1 MKNKQLLCVLFPL
14 LVACTGQR
22 HQQQV
27 SSESIIEEAVR
38 KGEVLKGEIVPIDTA
53 LFRYAYRMRVQG
65 DKAVI
70 LDLHNA
76 DYYYHVFTYPD
87 FQYQSSFGKR
97 GEGPGESIYAAN
109 IRFAGQDTVWV
120 LDDGKGRMYQYSG
133 IAGGKTPKQEK
144 DILLDKRL
152 FRSLDFD
159 LKDAS
164 TVVIPDYSGENRFSW
179 ASLSSGELLRKS
191 EQIPVSDPELLRES
205 APAVAQGWN
214 SFVSFSPDK
223 KILVSVTQF
232 GDRLDI
238 YSMASQKHI
247 GELGGDGEPQFKVS
261 PEGYGLPAGRICYY
275 DVQVT
280 DQYIYT
286 IYDGRKFK
294 DIMKLADA
302 YQQGGKILR
311 ISTHEG
317 DVVKTY
323 VLDRPIA
330 GIYVD
335 EAAGMLFG
343 LDVNADEQI
352 VKFPLELEYNAWL
365 EYEWDTVLEFCQMI
379 LETKNYANADI
390 TPYLPLI
397 ESSLTFFDEHYRQLA
412 SRRGRKALDGNGHL
426 ILFPGSACETYK
438 MTNNASSTIAALKVV
453 LETYGEKEEM
463 LKAIPPIPLRYI
475 EIKDTLNPTIA
486 PVLKQTISPAVSWE
500 RINNVETPQLYPVFP
515 WRIYG
520 VGKEDLDIARNTY
533 FYDPD
538 AIKFRSHTGWK
549 QDNIWAACLGL
560 TEEAKKLSLAKL
572 SNGPHRFPAFWGP
585 GYDWTPDH
593 NWGGSGMIG
602 LQEMLLQTNGEQIL
616 LFPAWPKEWNVHFK
630 LHAPGET
637 TVEATL
643 KNGKVT
649 DLKVLPESRKKDIV
663 IMIEKEK

>member
-214 SFVSFSPDK
+214 SFVSFS
-223 KILVSVTQF
+223 S
-232 GDRLDI
+232 
-238 YSMASQKHI
+238 
-247 GELGGDGEPQFKVS
+247 KVS

-352 VKFPLELEYNAWL
+352 VKFPLELE
-365 EYEWDTVLEFCQMI
+365 
-379 LETKNYANADI
+379 
-390 TPYLPLI
+390 
-397 ESSLTFFDEHYRQLA
+397 
-412 SRRGRKALDGNGHL
+412 
-426 ILFPGSACETYK
+426 
-438 MTNNASSTIAALKVV
+438 
-453 LETYGEKEEM
+453 
-463 LKAIPPIPLRYI
+463 
-475 EIKDTLNPTIA
+475 
-486 PVLKQTISPAVSWE
+486 
-500 RINNVETPQLYPVFP
+500 
-515 WRIYG
+515 
-520 VGKEDLDIARNTY
+520 
-533 FYDPD
+533 
-538 AIKFRSHTGWK
+538 
-549 QDNIWAACLGL
+549 
-560 TEEAKKLSLAKL
+560 
-572 SNGPHRFPAFWGP
+572 
-585 GYDWTPDH
+585 
-593 NWGGSGMIG
+593 
-602 LQEMLLQTNGEQIL
+602 
-616 LFPAWPKEWNVHFK
+616 
-630 LHAPGET
+630 
-637 TVEATL
+637 
-643 KNGKVT
+643 
-649 DLKVLPESRKKDIV
+649 
-663 IMIEKEK
+663 

>member
-1 MKNKQLLCVLFPL
+1 MVIRKPSRKPTPMMRKRFWLRVSMEPTRSPMGVMLISAPKVKNMMPTMIMAAPSRKQSRMLGE
-14 LVACTGQR
+14 TG
-22 HQQQV
+22 
-27 SSESIIEEAVR
+27 AM
-38 KGEVLKGEIVPIDTA
+38 LKQSTSTMAAMGRT
-53 LFRYAYRMRVQG
+53 QG

-352 VKFPLELEYNAWL
+352 VKFPLELE
-365 EYEWDTVLEFCQMI
+365 
-379 LETKNYANADI
+379 
-390 TPYLPLI
+390 
-397 ESSLTFFDEHYRQLA
+397 
-412 SRRGRKALDGNGHL
+412 
-426 ILFPGSACETYK
+426 
-438 MTNNASSTIAALKVV
+438 
-453 LETYGEKEEM
+453 
-463 LKAIPPIPLRYI
+463 
-475 EIKDTLNPTIA
+475 
-486 PVLKQTISPAVSWE
+486 
-500 RINNVETPQLYPVFP
+500 
-515 WRIYG
+515 
-520 VGKEDLDIARNTY
+520 
-533 FYDPD
+533 
-538 AIKFRSHTGWK
+538 
-549 QDNIWAACLGL
+549 
-560 TEEAKKLSLAKL
+560 
-572 SNGPHRFPAFWGP
+572 
-585 GYDWTPDH
+585 
-593 NWGGSGMIG
+593 
-602 LQEMLLQTNGEQIL
+602 
-616 LFPAWPKEWNVHFK
+616 
-630 LHAPGET
+630 
-637 TVEATL
+637 
-643 KNGKVT
+643 
-649 DLKVLPESRKKDIV
+649 
-663 IMIEKEK
+663 

>member
-232 GDRLDI
+232 GDRPDI

-352 VKFPLELEYNAWL
+352 VKFPLELE
-365 EYEWDTVLEFCQMI
+365 
-379 LETKNYANADI
+379 
-390 TPYLPLI
+390 
-397 ESSLTFFDEHYRQLA
+397 
-412 SRRGRKALDGNGHL
+412 
-426 ILFPGSACETYK
+426 
-438 MTNNASSTIAALKVV
+438 
-453 LETYGEKEEM
+453 
-463 LKAIPPIPLRYI
+463 
-475 EIKDTLNPTIA
+475 
-486 PVLKQTISPAVSWE
+486 
-500 RINNVETPQLYPVFP
+500 
-515 WRIYG
+515 
-520 VGKEDLDIARNTY
+520 
-533 FYDPD
+533 
-538 AIKFRSHTGWK
+538 
-549 QDNIWAACLGL
+549 
-560 TEEAKKLSLAKL
+560 
-572 SNGPHRFPAFWGP
+572 
-585 GYDWTPDH
+585 
-593 NWGGSGMIG
+593 
-602 LQEMLLQTNGEQIL
+602 
-616 LFPAWPKEWNVHFK
+616 
-630 LHAPGET
+630 
-637 TVEATL
+637 
-643 KNGKVT
+643 
-649 DLKVLPESRKKDIV
+649 
-663 IMIEKEK
+663 